1 MKKPI
6 DMTLIT
12 FYLVTGL
19 IGYGIGLLSI
29 VEAMKSTECYQ
40 TMFYVISGLAAAV
53 AGIIFIIAG
62 VKEAIK
68 EAKGESYG

>member
-6 DMTLIT
+6 DMTVIT

-19 IGYGIGLLSI
+19 LGYGMGLLALMATR
-29 VEAMKSTECYQ
+29 EATECYEPI
-40 TMFYVISGLAAAV
+40 FYAITGLIAAAI
-53 AGIIFIIAG
+53 GIIFILAA

-68 EAKGESYG
+68 EAKGE